1 MQFNQEAIQV
11 GAKEVQKIT
20 LTNNQKMSVEI
31 LSLGG
36 IITRIMV
43 PDAHGNIENVVLGY
57 KELED
62 YLDDGA
68 CFGALIGRTAGR
80 IGGAQFTL
88 NGITYKLPV
97 NNGESNL
104 HGGLEGFNKK
114 VWQVHPLENTESV
127 GVRLSYVS
135 AHLEEGYPGNVN
147 IEITYT
153 LTDTNEFS
161 IHYKAK
167 SDQDTLLNLT
177 NHSYFNLSGNA
188 KAPITEHNLQ
198 VCSDYIAQ
206 LDENSIPTGQLLSVQ
221 QVEAFNFNTLKQIG
235 KQIDDESTKLQSG
248 YDHPW
253 VLREGSD
260 YAVLYEDPLSKRRMT
275 IQTDQKA
282 VVIYSMN
289 FADEPKYLQNGEKA
303 QVRRGICFETQ
314 SLPIGY
320 HDCFIEGSILKANQA
335 YERQTSFK
343 FDWGK

>member
-1 MQFNQEAIQV
+1 MRLNQETIQV
-11 GAKEVQKIT
+11 GCKQVQKIT
-20 LTNNQKMSVEI
+20 LANKQQMSVEV

-36 IITRIMV
+36 IITKIMV
-43 PDAHGNIENVVLGY
+43 PDADGKIENVVLGY
-57 KELED
+57 KDLVD
-62 YLDDGA
+62 YLEDGA

-88 NGITYKLPV
+88 NNTVYKLPV
-97 NNGESNL
+97 NNGENNL

-114 VWQVHPLENTESV
+114 VWNVDSFEYENAV

-135 AHLEEGYPGNVN
+135 AHLEEGYPGNVQV
-147 IEITYT
+147 EVTYT
-153 LTDTNEFS
+153 LTEDNEFKV
-161 IHYKAK
+161 HYKAQ

-206 LDENSIPTGQLLSVQ
+206 LDAASIPTGNLLAVKDVDAFDFNQL
-221 QVEAFNFNTLKQIG
+221 KRIG
-235 KQIDDESTKLQSG
+235 KQIDEESTKLQSG

-253 VLREGSD
+253 VLREGSE
-260 YAVLYEDPLSKRRMT
+260 YAVLYEDPTSKRRMF

-289 FADEPKYLQNGEKA
+289 FANEPKYLQNGKRAE
-303 QVRRGICFETQ
+303 VRMGICFETQ

-320 HDCFIEGSILKANQA
+320 EDCFIEDSLLRAGQT
-335 YERQTSFK
+335 YEKESCFK
-343 FDWGK
+343 FEW